1 MLNGQ
6 PAFTPDLVTQL
17 SASDQQFV
25 RWMLAG
31 IEAFHS
37 HLATDPARGIAAL
50 VDLADH
56 LRPAAPLQVPTIALC
71 TRVDGFGVY
80 DTVTPE
86 QWPALRESGVVF
98 YCEVQGF
105 SSRQQE
111 QNWETRLAQQ
121 ISLLDAQGQTIWRDQ
136 PNTVVDLC
144 RRQRRD
150 FYVARIIR
158 LPDNLPE
165 GKYTLQVA
173 MEDQLTG
180 RKTQADLPLQVFP
193 K

>member
-1 MLNGQ
+1 MLAGQ

-25 RWMLAG
+25 RRVLED
-31 IEAFHS
+31 IETFRS
-37 HLATDPARGIAAL
+37 HLATDPAKGIAAL

-56 LRPAAPLQVPTIALC
+56 LRPAAPLQIPTTALC

-80 DTVTPE
+80 DTLTPE
-86 QWPALRESGVVF
+86 QLSGLRESGFVL

-121 ISLLDAQGQTIWRDQ
+121 ISLLDAEGQAIWRDD

-150 FYVARIIR
+150 FYVARIIH

-165 GKYTLQVA
+165 GKYTLRVA
-173 MEDQLTG
+173 LEDQLTG
-180 RKTQADLPLQVFP
+180 RKTQADLALQTFA